1 MAGEQ
6 VRTMRSRFVIPK
18 QSIYEESSTALHS
31 LGDCCALPGG
41 RIFTYCKNGAVA
53 LMDGHLLQAAV
64 PVLAHLNCVLGASA
78 VVGATKLYVT
88 FGASSAAANY
98 YAEGYLHFND
108 EIPEGTYY
116 KVKSHLAIPGS
127 TSIYVNL
134 YDPLVKAATIA
145 VSQVT
150 LTKAK
155 EDSLIVAPNAGLS
168 APLVGVSLIDVTIG
182 YYFWAQTYGPCA
194 VLVST
199 GATIVIGQPV
209 GLGGTDD
216 GAIGPIAA
224 FTTDVVGTTMRV
236 NAATEY
242 ALIFLKISA

>member
-1 MAGEQ
+1 MAGEA

-31 LGDCCALPGG
+31 LGDCCALPGA

-53 LMDGHLLQAAV
+53 LTDGHLLQAAG
-64 PVLAHLNCVLGASA
+64 PVALHANRAVAA
-78 VVGATKLYVT
+78 ATVVGATRISVGM
-88 FGASSAAANY
+88 GASAAAANY

-108 EIPEGTYY
+108 VAPEGSLY
-116 KVKSHLAIPGS
+116 KVKSHLAITGS
-127 TSIYVNL
+127 DTVWFNL
-134 YDPLVKAATIA
+134 YDPLVKVTTT
-145 VSQVT
+145 SSEVT

-155 EDSLIVAPNAGLS
+155 EDCIIVAPNAALT
-168 APLVGVSLIDVTIG
+168 APVVGVSLIDVTIG
-182 YYFWAQTYGPCA
+182 YYFWAQTYGPCP
-194 VLVST
+194 VLIST

-224 FTTDVVGTTMRV
+224 FTTDVVGTAMQVET
-236 NAATEY
+236 ATEY